1 MKYRILMV
9 CLGNICRSPLA
20 EGVLRKKLEQG
31 GLADRVEVDSAG
43 TSNYHIGETPDKRSV
58 ANARRHDV
66 DISSLRARQFTAS
79 DFEQFDE
86 IFVMDAENLRN
97 VLKLAHDETHRRK
110 TGLLLN
116 ELSPGSNRAV
126 PDPYFGG
133 EEGFENV
140 FQLVNDACEAI
151 VNRLQQQLA

>member
-20 EGVLRKKLEQG
+20 EGMLRKRLDEG
-31 GLADRVEVDSAG
+31 GLGKRVDVDSAG

-58 ANARRHDV
+58 ANANRHDV
-66 DISSLRARQFTAS
+66 DISSLRARQFTAT

-97 VLKLAHDETHRRK
+97 VLQLAQKEEHRHK

-116 ELSPGSNRAV
+116 EAFPGTNRAV
-126 PDPYFGG
+126 PDPYYGG

-140 FQLVNDACEAI
+140 YQLVNEACQAI
-151 VNRLQQQLA
+151 VVRLQQKLL